1 MKLLRERK
9 RLFTSGG
16 DGGCVTG
23 LSVVWCARSGS
34 ERCAVFLV
42 GRFRTARRG
51 LEYQLGGC
59 ILL

>member
-9 RLFTSGG
+9 RLFTGG
-16 DGGCVTG
+16 DGGCVAG

-34 ERCAVFLV
+34 ERYAVFLV